1 MGGTPEYQASPSL
14 SSATSGGPDEQEP
27 GPHSKRRKIATPP
40 THTDDHETTTVS
52 QSAVQGN
59 YSGGDGD
66 ILIAMPEPR
75 RVFPAAELLS
85 DPDRTPRQPTGPG
98 LVHRRTV
105 PTSPTSLMSQSSGAA
120 GYTQRLRHALP
131 GPPKTPSIAGSE
143 STTTT
148 DSGLSGKRRRT
159 SPVKRMA
166 DLKLADKPVVSD
178 FLDDASQLPPAAI
191 PLYQRLRRISIG
203 RDILPRAIQDDVAAS
218 LTVNEDP
225 YLPESSLYHHSPT
238 SWHPRTA
245 EQQHEELGRLRHI
258 CELTRFC
265 NSEQVSEPT
274 WNARVHSPLLELA
287 LETFFLAPASAMQQE
302 SQSQPTPPPARS
314 RRGDNPVSFWDVTVA
329 TIEKRYIPQHTS
341 GSNLEAKMVDF
352 CMTLSSPAVQRG
364 ARAMLS
370 REGREARSVNHTAYA
385 PVCLRPIGVS
395 IETKTPDGSVDE
407 GKAQL
412 SVWAAAYLL
421 RVQSAIQTTAAMTT
435 SQDRRAPV
443 APTDIPPL
451 PMLLVSGSVWQLHF
465 TIDRSEDIVRFAPCS
480 SCTSPFPTLN
490 LANSCVLPLS
500 FY

>member
-1 MGGTPEYQASPSL
+1 M
-14 SSATSGGPDEQEP
+14 
-27 GPHSKRRKIATPP
+27 
-40 THTDDHETTTVS
+40 
-52 QSAVQGN
+52 
-59 YSGGDGD
+59 
-66 ILIAMPEPR
+66 
-75 RVFPAAELLS
+75 
-85 DPDRTPRQPTGPG
+85 
-98 LVHRRTV
+98 
-105 PTSPTSLMSQSSGAA
+105 
-120 GYTQRLRHALP
+120 
-131 GPPKTPSIAGSE
+131 
-143 STTTT
+143 
-148 DSGLSGKRRRT
+148 
-159 SPVKRMA
+159 KRMA